1 MYKHKCT
8 ALTKFQVKN
17 GAFIYR
23 DKFHRELRKSI
34 LWQKLLEIN
43 TYKNIMELFFFKK
56 PLHLRLLRHRK
67 RTVTLYQNYGSSLSE
82 KVGFEPTCPWR
93 QTHFE
98 WCKLWHSWLFLQSNI
113 SQTTELKTLIK
124 SGFSALFFTPL
135 WLGFCTLKK
144 LFFLHK

>member
-8 ALTKFQVKN
+8 ALTKFQVKR

-23 DKFHRELRKSI
+23 DKFYRELRKSV

-67 RTVTLYQNYGSSLSE
+67 RTVTLYQNYGSSL
-82 KVGFEPTCPWR
+82 VRVTGHILLRNLPCLPTQAYGFGTGLR
-93 QTHFE
+93 TIV
-98 WCKLWHSWLFLQSNI
+98 LQNLPPA
-113 SQTTELKTLIK
+113 T
-124 SGFSALFFTPL
+124 FV
-135 WLGFCTLKK
+135 
-144 LFFLHK
+144 